1 MWDPIAI
8 TDQLSAGTVLYHTK
22 RLHLLIYL
30 GKCWGWED
38 PLNWTFAGGR
48 YATFSECTEW
58 ISNCEF
64 YLFSHLLFAEYG
76 QLSRKHW
83 LTEDNICIKSWKS
96 TLSFIFY
103 TKLLYDDMDGLV
115 LAVVRAEMHH
125 LIWGATEG
133 KSHRNWSWRE
143 KQKHY
148 VEKELKKRRVEN
160 SK

>member
-22 RLHLLIYL
+22 RLHLLICL
-30 GKCWGWED
+30 GKCWGGESLKLDICWGKICYIFRMYRM
-38 PLNWTFAGGR
+38 NFKQR
-48 YATFSECTEW
+48 
-58 ISNCEF
+58 EF
-64 YLFSHLLFAEYG
+64 YLFSHLSFAEYG
-76 QLSRKHW
+76 QFSGKHW
-83 LTEDNICIKSWKS
+83 LTEDTIYIKSWKS

-115 LAVVRAEMHH
+115 LTVVRAEMHH

-133 KSHRNWSWRE
+133 KSHRNRSWRE

-160 SK
+160 GK